1 MEEIKVLAT
10 NIPKYTQNE
19 LVALINERKINLTNE
34 GYDDL
39 ATAIEGILSLTKTLL
54 QCAEILDIDK
64 KKFLM

>member
-39 ATAIEGILSLTKTLL
+39 ATAIEEFYL
-54 QCAEILDIDK
+54 
-64 KKFLM
+64 